1 MVGRG
6 SAAGQSQGFAA
17 AIWEM
22 VRRVPAGRAT
32 TYGQLAEAWY
42 GVARGARQAGQAMA
56 HCPDGLPWW
65 RVVHADGGMKGGPG
79 SEEQLDRLA
88 DEGVPITPGAGRL
101 GQMWG
106 PVVPGAAIDAKTT
119 SPAVTFPEPPVEVQ
133 SLSTSSGYSVVGTA
147 QA

>member
-88 DEGVPITPGAGRL
+88 DEGVPITPQGRVDWARC
-101 GQMWG
+101 GG
-106 PVVPGAAIDAKTT
+106 PW
-119 SPAVTFPEPPVEVQ
+119 SPEQQLTQKRRARP
-133 SLSTSSGYSVVGTA
+133 
-147 QA
+147 

>member
-1 MVGRG
+1 MVSRG
-6 SAAGQSQGFAA
+6 ARPGEGEGEGQGFAA

-65 RVVHADGGMKGGPG
+65 RVVRADGSMKGGPG

-88 DEGVPITPGAGRL
+88 DEGVPITPQGRVDWASC
-101 GQMWG
+101 GG
-106 PVVPGAAIDAKTT
+106 PW
-119 SPAVTFPEPPVEVQ
+119 SPEQQLVQ
-133 SLSTSSGYSVVGTA
+133 KR
-147 QA
+147 